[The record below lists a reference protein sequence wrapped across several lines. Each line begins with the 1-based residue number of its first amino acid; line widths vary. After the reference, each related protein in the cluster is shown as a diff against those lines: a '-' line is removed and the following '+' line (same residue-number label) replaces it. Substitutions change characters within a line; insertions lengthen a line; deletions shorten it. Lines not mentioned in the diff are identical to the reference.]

1 MLPCCH
7 TPHIPSRNPRPR
19 TAVPASRPS
28 SSQYHTITP
37 FRPYCWSYAAEWC
50 AKRPALVEAGV
61 AGPLFVSIG
70 DAGKLNKF
78 LDLNPS
84 IRRSDAFVDDYSF
97 AAYEGAGFKSMDM
110 ANTDAAKEAAKSL
123 KPPGLDMQTWFKYLT
138 NVASLSPIPGQMKFG
153 EIPEGVMRLGG
164 TFVVDADNVVFQWS
178 DKIPGDYPDVED
190 VVRTALQR

>member
-1 MLPCCH
+1 M
-7 TPHIPSRNPRPR
+7 
-19 TAVPASRPS
+19 
-28 SSQYHTITP
+28 
-37 FRPYCWSYAAEWC
+37 
-50 AKRPALVEAGV
+50 VEAGV

-70 DAGKLNKF
+70 DAEKLNKF